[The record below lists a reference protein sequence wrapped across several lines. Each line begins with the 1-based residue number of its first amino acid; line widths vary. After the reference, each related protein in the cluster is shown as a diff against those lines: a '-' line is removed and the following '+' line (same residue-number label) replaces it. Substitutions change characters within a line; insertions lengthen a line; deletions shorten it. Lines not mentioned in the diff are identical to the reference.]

1 LVLTTEHSTA
11 SELIDSSDNQIN
23 HIFVNTFWHCYFS
36 PRKVDMGLF
45 PRVFH
50 SFVSSL
56 KYLVGESKTT
66 LVQSI
71 ISFHS
76 FHT

>member
-1 LVLTTEHSTA
+1 VITKLITYLLT
-11 SELIDSSDNQIN
+11 
-23 HIFVNTFWHCYFS
+23 
-36 PRKVDMGLF
+36 LF
-45 PRVFH
+45 GTVI
-50 SFVSSL
+50 FVSSL